1 MNPFTKQGRAIPEEV
16 RNRIIF
22 LWNEGQRP
30 LQIALELNLK
40 RQTVSNIINNFI
52 NRGSVQALTGGNRQR
67 PARTDDVCTYI
78 EYCKQE
84 QPSIYASEIQN
95 LLLENHVCLAQNV
108 PSQSSIN
115 RCLKSDLGY
124 SYKRL
129 KIIARESLTATAQ
142 HLLERYLIEISSAN
156 VRALHFFDECSV
168 VKTTGN
174 RHYGHSSIGTNATE
188 IQRYASNATY
198 TVNLLHNVY
207 GVGCVNILPGPS
219 NGLEL
224 LQFFA
229 EALEEQDAF
238 DNPVLKDGDIVVMD
252 NCGFHHARHVEPL
265 LRDMLANRGVTLVY
279 QPPYHPEY
287 NTCEMCFRHLKGFLR
302 KFSKLAEEHTEIAI
316 FHGLSEINQ
325 SMSRNFFKYCGYI
338 DI

>member
-1 MNPFTKQGRAIPEEV
+1 M
-16 RNRIIF
+16 
-22 LWNEGQRP
+22 
-30 LQIALELNLK
+30 
-40 RQTVSNIINNFI
+40 
-52 NRGSVQALTGGNRQR
+52 
-67 PARTDDVCTYI
+67 
-78 EYCKQE
+78 
-84 QPSIYASEIQN
+84 
-95 LLLENHVCLAQNV
+95 
-108 PSQSSIN
+108 
-115 RCLKSDLGY
+115 
-124 SYKRL
+124 
-129 KIIARESLTATAQ
+129 Q
-142 HLLERYLIEISSAN
+142 HLLERYLIKISSAN

-174 RHYGHSSIGTNATE
+174 QHYGHSSIGTNATE

-325 SMSRNFFKYCGYI
+325 SMSWNFFKYCGYI